1 MYQLRIVAVEVLG
14 IIQVSAALR
23 SDSGDEGRWETL
35 ATVTDDVPCS
45 EEHFHD
51 PLSSMLDAVRLW
63 SEMTIQR

>member
-14 IIQVSAALR
+14 LIQVSAALR
-23 SDSGDEGRWETL
+23 SDSGPDGKWETL

-45 EEHFHD
+45 AEYFHD

-63 SEMTIQR
+63 SVMTIQR